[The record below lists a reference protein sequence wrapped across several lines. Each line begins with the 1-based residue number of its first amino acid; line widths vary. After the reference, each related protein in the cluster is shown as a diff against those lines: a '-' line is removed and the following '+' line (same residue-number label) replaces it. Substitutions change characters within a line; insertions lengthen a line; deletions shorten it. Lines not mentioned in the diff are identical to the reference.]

1 VLGFASPFRINA
13 LAVAPAFWLLPQRPR
28 NGHVTMLRQ
37 INRGGALT
45 IALALALVCGVTACG
60 IKGPLRPA
68 PKTQATP
75 PSPPPIDNPATPPAT
90 TSPALPPPSSSS
102 ERRP

>member
-1 VLGFASPFRINA
+1 
-13 LAVAPAFWLLPQRPR
+13 
-28 NGHVTMLRQ
+28 MLRQ
-37 INRGGALT
+37 FNRRSALT
-45 IALALALVCGVTACG
+45 VALALATLCGVTACG

-68 PKTQATP
+68 PKTVTTP
-75 PSPPPIDNPATPPAT
+75 SSPPIDNPATPPAT

>member
-1 VLGFASPFRINA
+1 
-13 LAVAPAFWLLPQRPR
+13 
-28 NGHVTMLRQ
+28 MLRQ
-37 INRGGALT
+37 FNRRGALT
-45 IALALALVCGVTACG
+45 IALALAMLCGVSACG

-68 PKTQATP
+68 PKTEATP